1 MNEWFLWNGGN
12 NMQVNSW
19 EDMKEKYPEYR
30 CDMSEEREK
39 EFVSDCFD
47 LYEKEGFNKVFWSQ
61 GGDYKQYHGKS
72 FDVIGRVPIYDGKND
87 GADLE
92 CLPMWNIQFEDG
104 LVVSAYADEIVTREM
119 KDNGCP
125 EEYIKG

>member
-1 MNEWFLWNGGN
+1 MII
-12 NMQVNSW
+12 NSW
-19 EDMKEKYPEYR
+19 EDMKKKYPEYR

-72 FDVIGRVPIYDGKND
+72 FEVIGRVLIYDGKND

-92 CLPMWNIQFEDG
+92 CLPMWNIRFEDG
-104 LVVSAYADEIVTREM
+104 LVVSAYPDEILTRDM

-125 EEYIKG
+125 EKYMNG